1 MSQSMKR
8 VFNLDNRPGLR
19 NSIQISICGRTT
31 ERLNM
36 RLIMT
41 CTYLWISF
49 CFEAQAQTAVYD
61 QLYSALR
68 LDEIVQI
75 IKSEGT
81 DEANTTAKIY
91 LKSKGQTE
99 TFRKDIEKLYDRTN
113 ISTFLLDGV
122 ANRLTEDDAQSA
134 LVFYSG
140 SLGATIAQLEASA
153 RLAIS
158 DDAVES
164 VAIEIAKAAGSK
176 DHKRYKTL
184 MKNIEELELVEHN
197 MKGAFAS
204 QYGFLT
210 ELSQADDID
219 LSQDQILSMLSGNE
233 QQLREEI
240 SAWLMGYSYMAYQ
253 PLSDEELDVYFDFL
267 ASTSGKALNK
277 ALFDVFNALSVEI
290 ASALGVLIAAS
301 REARDL

>member
-1 MSQSMKR
+1 
-8 VFNLDNRPGLR
+8 
-19 NSIQISICGRTT
+19 
-31 ERLNM
+31 M
-36 RLIMT
+36 RLIMA
-41 CTYLWISF
+41 CTYLWIS
-49 CFEAQAQTAVYD
+49 CCLGAQAQTAVYD

-75 IKSEGT
+75 IKTEGIH
-81 DEANTTAKIY
+81 EANTTAEIY
-91 LKSKGQTE
+91 LKSKGQTG

-134 LVFYSG
+134 LAFYSG
-140 SLGATIAQLEASA
+140 SLGAKIAQLEASA

-176 DHKRYKTL
+176 DHQRYKTL
-184 MKNIEELELVEHN
+184 TKNIEDLELVEHN

-219 LSQDQILSMLSGNE
+219 LSQDQILSMLSANE
-233 QQLREEI
+233 QKLRGEI
-240 SAWLMGYSYMAYQ
+240 SAWLIGYSYMAYQ
-253 PLSDEELDVYFDFL
+253 PLSDEELDAYLDFL
-267 ASTSGKALNK
+267 TSKPGKALHK
-277 ALFDVFNALSVEI
+277 ALFDVFNALSVET
-290 ASALGVLIAAS
+290 ASALGVLIAAT